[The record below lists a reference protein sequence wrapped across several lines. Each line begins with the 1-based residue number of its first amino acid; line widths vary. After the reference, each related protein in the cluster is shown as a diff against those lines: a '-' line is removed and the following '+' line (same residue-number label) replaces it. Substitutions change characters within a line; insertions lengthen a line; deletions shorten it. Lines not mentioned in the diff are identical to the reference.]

1 MYYTDG
7 SKYIYTGESEI
18 DNVINIGWLSHQFS
32 YNKGEVCVDV
42 KNKILEIIYLKQCN
56 VTRGLHR
63 CDFCKSENFVTNHN
77 NIKILLGH
85 AEIWIPSISGNFI
98 YASPTLI
105 YHYIDQ
111 HNYLPPANYIE
122 SILGFDLDTEGI
134 QVF

>member
-1 MYYTDG
+1 MYYPDG
-7 SKYIYTGESEI
+7 SKYVYTSQFEI
-18 DNVINIGWLSHQFS
+18 NNIINIGWLSHEFS
-32 YNKGEVCVDV
+32 FDKGKINADI

-63 CDFCKSENFVTNHN
+63 CDFCKSENFVTNNN

-85 AEIWIPSISGNFI
+85 AEIWIPSINGNFI

-111 HNYLPPANYIE
+111 HNYLPPADYIE
-122 SILGFDLDTEGI
+122 SLLSFDLNSD
-134 QVF
+134 